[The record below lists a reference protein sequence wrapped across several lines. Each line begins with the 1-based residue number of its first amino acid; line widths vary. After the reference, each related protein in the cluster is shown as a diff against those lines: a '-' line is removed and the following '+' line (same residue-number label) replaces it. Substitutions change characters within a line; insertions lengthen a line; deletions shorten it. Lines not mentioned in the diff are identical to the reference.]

1 MTEVPR
7 IPKVLTN
14 RFTIF
19 YLPCSP
25 VIHLDGSRNSTLFFN
40 GTLVGH
46 ASGTCQQQI
55 TKRFGTL
62 VHFLVHLYNFSFIYN
77 YTYIYIYYRSYGL
90 YRLYR
95 SYRLYSH
102 WTCWFPVPVYPDPGR
117 RIRFRKKEAPGAV
130 ASTCTSVMDFC
141 LRRCIDRHM
150 YYIYIYI
157 IYIIY
162 IYT

>member
-7 IPKVLTN
+7 SQGFDQPIHHLLFAVLASDSSWWQQN
-14 RFTIF
+14 FHPLLQWHSSGSCFRNLPAKNNYIRCLVVWFIF
-19 YLPCSP
+19 F
-25 VIHLDGSRNSTLFFN
+25 I
-40 GTLVGH
+40 
-46 ASGTCQQQI
+46 
-55 TKRFGTL
+55 
-62 VHFLVHLYNFSFIYN
+62 HLYNFSFIYDH
-77 YTYIYIYYRSYGL
+77 I

-150 YYIYIYI
+150 YYIYIFILYI
-157 IYIIY
+157 VHIHTLY
-162 IYT
+162 IYTYR